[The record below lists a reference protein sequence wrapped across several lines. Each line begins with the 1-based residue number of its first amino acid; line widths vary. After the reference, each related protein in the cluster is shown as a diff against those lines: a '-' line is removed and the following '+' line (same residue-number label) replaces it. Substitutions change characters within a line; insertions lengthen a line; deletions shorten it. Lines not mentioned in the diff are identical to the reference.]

1 MIRIFLSPPPLI
13 AWEGRTCL
21 FLREIGQV
29 ACIGAAL
36 ADVETRF
43 IVSKCFWFTDLWC
56 EVFLLENLLHG
67 KGWLVS
73 SKLPDW
79 NLFPPHLPDS
89 LASLCI
95 SYQFTPIQIYFN
107 TIHLYVFVKYIH
119 RIYIFQIISTLI
131 ARFPGSPLHIL
142 PIHIHLNCFVFL
154 SNISLLWA
162 CVRSILMPPNS
173 HITIIPPSFQE

>member
-1 MIRIFLSPPPLI
+1 MRTSHYFKATVIHWLSPDLLYYKIHNNNKKPQSFMWFVSSCPLSPPPLI

-21 FLREIGQV
+21 FLREIGPV

-43 IVSKCFWFTDLWC
+43 IVSKCFWFPGLWC
-56 EVFLLENLLHG
+56 EVFSLENRLHG

-95 SYQFTPIQIYFN
+95 SYKFTPIQIYFH
-107 TIHLYVFVKYIH
+107 TIQLYVSV
-119 RIYIFQIISTLI
+119 
-131 ARFPGSPLHIL
+131 
-142 PIHIHLNCFVFL
+142 
-154 SNISLLWA
+154 
-162 CVRSILMPPNS
+162 
-173 HITIIPPSFQE
+173 